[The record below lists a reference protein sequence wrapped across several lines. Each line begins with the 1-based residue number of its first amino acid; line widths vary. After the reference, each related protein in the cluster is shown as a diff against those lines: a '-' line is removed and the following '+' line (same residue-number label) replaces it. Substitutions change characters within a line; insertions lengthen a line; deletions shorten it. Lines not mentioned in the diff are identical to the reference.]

1 MFPAFI
7 KPFHFAARHTHTHPM
22 GVYFAIFLQR
32 ISLSNVLGE
41 NEKCQPNFFLENRVK
56 FPSFH
61 FIIFIY
67 DIFTI
72 DIYIHNNKM
81 THESSLS
88 NRTFTVLKMISL
100 LSVKN

>member
-7 KPFHFAARHTHTHPM
+7 KPFQFAARHTHILW
-22 GVYFAIFLQR
+22 VYILKCSSKG
-32 ISLSNVLGE
+32 SLSNVLGE

-100 LSVKN
+100 LSVKS